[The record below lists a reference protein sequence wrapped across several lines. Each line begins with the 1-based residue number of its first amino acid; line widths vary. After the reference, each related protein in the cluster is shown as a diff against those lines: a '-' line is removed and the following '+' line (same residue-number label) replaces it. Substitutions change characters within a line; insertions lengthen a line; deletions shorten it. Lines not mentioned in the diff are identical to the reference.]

1 MHPIKFFSE
10 SDSVKEVL
18 DDQSPDQHDNTNFL
32 VNLISNVVEWSKWDL
47 DTILNT
53 PFTPMML
60 IVNSVLKQRKDD
72 NSVVSPSPKMAPDP
86 VNIGAKDFTSPEF
99 LQDILNNPDRY

>member
-1 MHPIKFFSE
+1 MHPFKFFSE
-10 SDSVKEVL
+10 SDSVSEVL
-18 DDQSPDQHDNTNFL
+18 KDQSPDQLDPTNFL

-60 IVNSVLKQRKDD
+60 IVNSVLKQRDKDD
-72 NSVVSPSPKMAPDP
+72 LVVKPPKEMRSEPTN
-86 VNIGAKDFTSPEF
+86 VGVKDFTSPQF
-99 LQDILNNPDRY
+99 LQDILNNPDKY

>member
-1 MHPIKFFSE
+1 MYPIKFFSE

-72 NSVVSPSPKMAPDP
+72 QSSPLPSERKAPDP
-86 VNIGAKDFTSPEF
+86 VNVGVKDFTSPEF
-99 LQDILNNPDRY
+99 LQNILNNPDKY

>member
-10 SDSVKEVL
+10 SDSVTQVL
-18 DDQSPDQHDNTNFL
+18 RDQSPNQHDPTNIL
-32 VNLISNVVEWSKWDL
+32 VNIVSNVVEWRKWDL

-60 IVNSVLKQRKDD
+60 IVNSVLKQRDKGAPT
-72 NSVVSPSPKMAPDP
+72 NQPASTNQQSPTT
-86 VNIGAKDFTSPEF
+86 VGHKDFTSPQF
-99 LQDILNNPDRY
+99 LQDILKNPDKY